1 MLESVLLAITA
12 FASTNV
18 DHAFVLLA
26 FFGDPRFRSRDVII
40 GQYVGMTVITLAA
53 MALALVA
60 FVIPYRYIGWMGLL
74 PIIVGVLLP
83 WQAWRA
89 RNEPR
94 ATEIK
99 LGSWGGAGAV
109 AGVAIANG
117 GDNVA
122 VFVPLFAKTS
132 MPGTLAICCVFAVMV
147 AVSGAAAHFLV
158 RHRALTVVVR
168 KWGQRVTPLV
178 LISLGAYILVRSG
191 ALTALH
197 S

>member
-1 MLESVLLAITA
+1 MLETVLLTIAA

-18 DHAFVLLA
+18 DHALVLLA
-26 FFGDPRFRSRDVII
+26 FFGDQRFRSRDVVI
-40 GQYVGMTVITLAA
+40 GQYAGMTVITIAA
-53 MALALVA
+53 MALALVTYL
-60 FVIPYRYIGWMGLL
+60 IPYRYVGWMGLL
-74 PIIVGVLLP
+74 PILVGILLP

-89 RNEPR
+89 RNKPQ
-94 ATEIK
+94 AAEIK
-99 LGSWGGAGAV
+99 LRAWGSVGAV

-132 MPGTLAICCVFAVMV
+132 MPGTLTICSVFAVMV
-147 AVSGAAAHFLV
+147 AMTGAAAHFLV
-158 RHRALTVVVR
+158 RHRALTFVVR
-168 KWGQRVTPLV
+168 KWGRRVTPLV
-178 LISLGAYILVRSG
+178 LIALGSYILVRSG

>member
-1 MLESVLLAITA
+1 MLEAIFLAVTA

-18 DHAFVLLA
+18 DHAFVLLT
-26 FFGDPRFRSRDVII
+26 FFGDSRFRSRDVII
-40 GQYVGMTVITLAA
+40 GQYVGMTILTLAA
-53 MALALVA
+53 MVIALVA
-60 FVIPYRYIGWMGLL
+60 YVIPYRYIGWMGLL
-74 PIIVGVLLP
+74 PILVGVLLP

-89 RNEPR
+89 RKEAR

-99 LGSWGGAGAV
+99 LGACGAVGAV

-122 VFVPLFAKTS
+122 VFVPLFAKAS
-132 MPGTLAICCVFAVMV
+132 MPGTLVICGVFVVMV
-147 AVSGAAAHFLV
+147 AMSGMAAHFLV
-158 RHRALTVVVR
+158 RHRALSVVVR
-168 KWGQRVTPLV
+168 KWGRRVTPLV
-178 LISLGAYILVRSG
+178 LICLGTYILVRSG